1 MAAGAV
7 VAAAAGAVV
16 GAAAGAVVGL
26 ATGAAAGGD
35 EQALTSNAPADTM
48 PKYERSF
55 IRIAPFLFIKLPG
68 PRVAERAPRGI

>member
-1 MAAGAV
+1 
-7 VAAAAGAVV
+7 VV

-26 ATGAAAGGD
+26 ATGAVVGVAAGGD
-35 EQALTSNAPADTM
+35 EQALTSNAAADTM

-68 PRVAERAPRGI
+68 PRVAESAALGI